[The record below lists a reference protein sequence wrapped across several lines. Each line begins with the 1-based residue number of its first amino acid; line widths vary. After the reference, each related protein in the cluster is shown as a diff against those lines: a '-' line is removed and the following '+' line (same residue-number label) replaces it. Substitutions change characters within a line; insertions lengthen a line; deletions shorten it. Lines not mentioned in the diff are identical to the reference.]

1 MTGGTGTTVMPVRI
15 GIAGITG
22 RLGREIVAAAA
33 EDAAVD
39 IAGGVSRTDGS
50 LETLLLMVDVIIDV
64 TRPEATVAI
73 AERCAAAGIPVV
85 TGTTGL
91 DGDQSTR
98 LARAAERI
106 PLFAARNLS
115 VGIAAIARVLPDLV
129 AALDGFDIEIVE
141 THHRHKVDAPSG
153 TALALLEAITA
164 TQGEPVEQVVH
175 GRSGHAPRQPGE
187 VGIHAVR
194 AGGNPGEHAVILAD
208 AGEEIRISLRAFSRR
223 PYARGALRAARWVV
237 GRPPGLYGM
246 TDLLA

>member
-1 MTGGTGTTVMPVRI
+1 MTGGTGTTGRPVRI

-33 EDAAVD
+33 DDPAVE
-39 IAGGVSRTDGS
+39 IAGGVSQTDGS
-50 LETLLLMVDVIIDV
+50 LEPLLQSVDVLIDV
-64 TRPEATVAI
+64 TRPDATVVF
-73 AERCAAAGIPVV
+73 AERCAATGIPFI

-91 DGDQSTR
+91 DADQSAR

-106 PLFAARNLS
+106 PVFAARNLS
-115 VGIAAIARVLPDLV
+115 VGIAALTRILPDLV

-153 TALALLEAITA
+153 TALALLEAIA
-164 TQGEPVEQVVH
+164 AAQGEPGERVVH
-175 GRSGHAPRQPGE
+175 GRSGHAPRQSGE

-208 AGEEIRISLRAFSRR
+208 AGEEIRISHRAFSRR
-223 PYARGALRAARWVV
+223 PYALGALRSARWLV

-246 TDLLA
+246 ADLLA

>member
-1 MTGGTGTTVMPVRI
+1 MNVRI

-33 EDAAVD
+33 EDPNIEVV
-39 IAGGVSRTDGS
+39 GGVSRSEGS
-50 LETLLLMVDVIIDV
+50 LDDLLPLVDVIIDV
-64 TRPEATVAI
+64 SRPDATVAF
-73 AERCAAAGIPVV
+73 AEHCAEAGIPFV

-91 DGDQSTR
+91 DEVQSER

-106 PLFAARNLS
+106 PIFVARNLS
-115 VGIAAIARVLPDLV
+115 VGIAALVRVLPDLV

-153 TALALLEAITA
+153 TALVLLEAIRSAQIHADPLT
-164 TQGEPVEQVVH
+164 VH
-175 GRSGHAPRQPGE
+175 GRSGHAPRQPNE

-194 AGGNPGEHAVILAD
+194 AGGNPGEHSIIFAD
-208 AGEEIRISLRAFSRR
+208 AGEEIRIAHRAFSRR
-223 PYARGALRAARWVV
+223 PYAQGALRAAQWLVS
-237 GRPPGLYGM
+237 RPPGLYGM